1 MLRKFQIVGIAGAL
15 IFSAV
20 VLTDSLPSNPPPLP
34 EPTIN
39 PTVTILATN
48 FDKPWS
54 IAFAD
59 EKIFISEKS
68 GKIRV
73 VTINQQI
80 TDDANSETIS
90 LLDSPLISLQTPEI
104 FGGGLLGITTHPNFS
119 NNHFLYAYYTYEEN
133 ENLWNKIIRIT
144 EEDNKSAEVVTIMD
158 KIPGSAFSN
167 GGVIKFGPD
176 GKLYVGTGS
185 VTDSSD
191 EPQNL
196 NSLTGK
202 ILRLNDDGTI
212 PSDNPFEES
221 YIFSLG
227 HRNPTGFAWNEQG
240 LMYATESGPTKNDEI
255 NMIKAGSNYGWPEV
269 QCFSNNE
276 NFVNPLECF
285 DPGLEP
291 GGIIF
296 YSGDKLDIKNKM
308 ILASQ
313 KATILFKA
321 EITENDVNLERIL
334 SGVGRIRDVGQ
345 GPDGYV
351 YIITTNTDG
360 KAFPAPDDDKL
371 LRILN

>member
-1 MLRKFQIVGIAGAL
+1 MIPKYRKFQIVGVAGAL
-15 IFSAV
+15 IFSAII
-20 VLTDSLPSNPPPLP
+20 LTDALPSNPPPLP
-34 EPTIN
+34 EPIIQNVSTESVEI
-39 PTVTILATN
+39 VATN

-54 IAFAD
+54 IAFHD
-59 EKIFISEKS
+59 ERIFVSEKS
-68 GKIRV
+68 GKI
-73 VTINQQI
+73 QI
-80 TDDANSETIS
+80 ITPSGI
-90 LLDSPLISLQTPEI
+90 LDSPLISLQTPEI
-104 FGGGLLGITTHPNFS
+104 FGGGLLGITTHPDFT

-144 EEDNKSAEVVTIMD
+144 EENNKSIEVVTIMD

-191 EPQNL
+191 ESQNP

-221 YIFSLG
+221 YVFTLG
-227 HRNPTGFAWNEQG
+227 HRNPTGFAWNNEDI
-240 LMYATESGPTKNDEI
+240 MYATESGPTKNDEI
-255 NMIKAGSNYGWPEV
+255 NLIKAGSNYGWPEV

-276 NFVNPLECF
+276 TFVNPLECF

-291 GGIIF
+291 GGMIF
-296 YSGDKLDIKNKM
+296 YSGDKLDIGNKI

-313 KATILFKA
+313 KATNLFQV
-321 EITENDVNLERIL
+321 EINDDGVNLERIL
-334 SGVGRIRDVGQ
+334 SGVGRIRDVGE

-371 LRILN
+371 LRILK

>member
-34 EPTIN
+34 APTIE
-39 PTVTILATN
+39 PVEIVATN

-54 IAFAD
+54 IAFDD
-59 EKIFISEKS
+59 ERIFVSEKS
-68 GKIRV
+68 GKI
-73 VTINQQI
+73 QI
-80 TDDANSETIS
+80 ITPTGI
-90 LLDSPLISLQTPEI
+90 LDSPLITLRTPEV
-104 FGGGLLGITTHPNFS
+104 FGGGLLGITTHPDFS

-133 ENLWNKIIRIT
+133 EKLWNKVIRIT
-144 EEDNKSAEVVTIMD
+144 EENNKSIEIITIID

-185 VTDSSD
+185 VSDFSD
-191 EPQNL
+191 ESQNI
-196 NSLTGK
+196 NSLSGK

-212 PSDNPFEES
+212 PSDNPFVES
-221 YIFSLG
+221 YVFTLG
-227 HRNPTGFAWNEQG
+227 HRNPTGFAWNIEG

-255 NMIKAGSNYGWPEV
+255 NLIRAGSNYGWPEV

-276 NFVNPLECF
+276 NFENPIECF

-296 YSGDKLDIKNKM
+296 YTGDKLDLGNKM

-313 KATILFKA
+313 KATNLFKV
-321 EITENDVNLERIL
+321 EINDDDVNLERIL
-334 SGVGRIRDVGQ
+334 SGLGRIRDVAQ

-371 LRILN
+371 LRILK

>member
-20 VLTDSLPSNPPPLP
+20 ILTDSLPSNSPPLP
-34 EPTIN
+34 EPIVQNVSTDSVEIVAKN
-39 PTVTILATN
+39 LQ
-48 FDKPWS
+48 KPWS

-59 EKIFISEKS
+59 ERIFVSEKS
-68 GKIRV
+68 GKIK
-73 VTINQQI
+73 II
-80 TDDANSETIS
+80 TPSGLLET
-90 LLDSPLISLQTPEI
+90 PLITLRTPEI

-133 ENLWNKIIRIT
+133 EKLWNKVIRIT
-144 EEDNKSAEVVTIMD
+144 EEENKATQVITILD
-158 KIPGSAFSN
+158 KIHGSAFSN

-176 GKLYVGTGS
+176 EKLYVGTGS
-185 VTDSSD
+185 VSDSSD

-196 NSLTGK
+196 DSLTGK

-212 PSDNPFEES
+212 PLDNPFDKS
-221 YIFSLG
+221 YVFTFG
-227 HRNPTGFAWNEQG
+227 HRNPTGLAWNSEGQ
-240 LMYATESGPTKNDEI
+240 MYATESGPTKNDEI
-255 NMIKAGSNYGWPEV
+255 NLITAGSNYGWPEV
-269 QCFSNNE
+269 QCYSNSDD
-276 NFVNPLECF
+276 FVNPLRCF

-296 YSGDKLDIKNKM
+296 YSGDKLDIDNTL

-313 KATILFKA
+313 KATNLFKV
-321 EITENDVNLERIL
+321 EINDDNVNLERIL
-334 SGVGRIRDVGQ
+334 SGVGRIRDVAQ

-371 LRILN
+371 LRILK

>member
-1 MLRKFQIVGIAGAL
+1 MLRKFQIIGIAGAL
-15 IFSAV
+15 IFSAL

-34 EPTIN
+34 TPTIDN
-39 PTVTILATN
+39 IEIIVTNL
-48 FDKPWS
+48 DKPWS

-59 EKIFISEKS
+59 ERIFVSEKS
-68 GKIRV
+68 GKIHI
-73 VTINQQI
+73 VTP
-80 TDDANSETIS
+80 SGK
-90 LLDSPLISLQTPEI
+90 LDSPLINLQTPEI

-119 NNHFLYAYYTYEEN
+119 NNNFLYAYYTYEEN
-133 ENLWNKIIRIT
+133 EKLWNKIIRIT
-144 EEDNKSAEVVTIMD
+144 VKENTSTEIITIID

-196 NSLTGK
+196 NSLSGK
-202 ILRLNDDGTI
+202 ILRLNDDGSI

-221 YIFSLG
+221 YVFTFG
-227 HRNPTGFAWNEQG
+227 HRNPTGFAWTSQG
-240 LMYATESGPTKNDEI
+240 QMYATESGPTKNDEI
-255 NMIKAGSNYGWPEV
+255 NLIKAGSNYGWPEV
-269 QCFSNNE
+269 QCFSKIY
-276 NFVNPLECF
+276 NFQNPIECF

-296 YSGDKLDIKNKM
+296 YSGDKFDIDDQM
-308 ILASQ
+308 ILATQ
-313 KATILFKA
+313 KATNLFKVQ
-321 EITENDVNLERIL
+321 ITDDGVNLDRIL

-345 GPDGYV
+345 GPDDYV

-371 LRILN
+371 LRILK

>member
-15 IFSAV
+15 IFSAL
-20 VLTDSLPSNPPPLP
+20 VLTDSLPSNSPPLP
-34 EPTIN
+34 APTID
-39 PTVTILATN
+39 TAEIIVTNLE
-48 FDKPWS
+48 KPWAL
-54 IAFAD
+54 AFAD
-59 EKIFISEKS
+59 ERIFVSEKS
-68 GKIRV
+68 GKIHI
-73 VTINQQI
+73 VTP
-80 TDDANSETIS
+80 TGK
-90 LLDSPLISLQTPEI
+90 LDSPLINLRTPEI
-104 FGGGLLGITTHPNFS
+104 FGGGLLGIATHPDFE

-133 ENLWNKIIRIT
+133 ENLWNKVIRIT
-144 EEDNKSAEVVTIMD
+144 EEDNRSIEVVTILD

-185 VTDSSD
+185 VSDSSD

-196 NSLTGK
+196 DSLSGK

-221 YIFSLG
+221 YVFTFG
-227 HRNPTGFAWNEQG
+227 HRNPTGLAWNSQG
-240 LMYATESGPTKNDEI
+240 EMYATETGPTKNDEI
-255 NMIKAGSNYGWPEV
+255 NLIKAGSNYGWPEV
-269 QCFSNNE
+269 QCFSKIVNL
-276 NFVNPLECF
+276 VNPLECF

-296 YSGDKLDIKNKM
+296 YSGDKFDIDNQM
-308 ILASQ
+308 IFATQ
-313 KATILFKA
+313 KATNLFKVQ
-321 EITENDVNLERIL
+321 IKDNGVNLDRIL

-371 LRILN
+371 LRILK

>member
-20 VLTDSLPSNPPPLP
+20 ILTDTLPSNPPPLP
-34 EPTIN
+34 EPIVQNVSTDSVEIV
-39 PTVTILATN
+39 VTNLE
-48 FDKPWS
+48 KPWS
-54 IAFAD
+54 ITFAD
-59 EKIFISEKS
+59 ERIFVSEKS
-68 GKIRV
+68 GKIK
-73 VTINQQI
+73 II
-80 TDDANSETIS
+80 TPSGLLET
-90 LLDSPLISLQTPEI
+90 PLITLRTPEI
-104 FGGGLLGITTHPNFS
+104 FGGGLLGITSHPDFS

-133 ENLWNKIIRIT
+133 EKLWNKIIRIT
-144 EEDNKSAEVVTIMD
+144 EEENKATEVVTILD
-158 KIPGSAFSN
+158 KIPGSEFSN

-185 VTDSSD
+185 VSDFSD
-191 EPQNL
+191 ESQNID
-196 NSLTGK
+196 SLTGK
-202 ILRLNDDGTI
+202 ILRLNDDGTT

-221 YIFSLG
+221 YVFTLG
-227 HRNPTGFAWNEQG
+227 HRNPTGFAWNNQG

-255 NMIKAGSNYGWPEV
+255 NLITAGSNYGWPEV
-269 QCFSNNE
+269 QCYSNSE
-276 NFVNPLECF
+276 IFVNPLECF

-296 YSGDKLDIKNKM
+296 YSGDKLDIGNKM

-313 KATILFKA
+313 KATNLFKV
-321 EITENDVNLERIL
+321 EINDDDVNLERIL
-334 SGVGRIRDVGQ
+334 SGVGRIRDVAQ

-371 LRILN
+371 LRILK

>member
-1 MLRKFQIVGIAGAL
+1 MLRKFQIIGIVGAL

-20 VLTDSLPSNPPPLP
+20 VLTSPSNPPPLP
-34 EPTIN
+34 EPIIKNVSTESVEI
-39 PTVTILATN
+39 VATN
-48 FDKPWS
+48 FEKPWS

-59 EKIFISEKS
+59 ERIFVSEKS

-73 VTINQQI
+73 VTQ
-80 TDDANSETIS
+80 SG
-90 LLDSPLISLQTPEI
+90 LLDSPLITLHTPEI
-104 FGGGLLGITTHPNFS
+104 FGGGLLGITTHPDFS

-133 ENLWNKIIRIT
+133 DNLWNKIIRIT
-144 EEDNKSAEVVTIMD
+144 EEDNKATEIITILD

-185 VTDSSD
+185 VSDSSD

-196 NSLTGK
+196 NSLIGK

-212 PSDNPFEES
+212 PVDNPFTES
-221 YIFSLG
+221 YVFSYG
-227 HRNPTGFAWNEQG
+227 HRNPTGLAWNMQG
-240 LMYATESGPTKNDEI
+240 MMYETESGPTKNDEI
-255 NMIKAGSNYGWPEV
+255 NLIIPGSNYGWPEV
-269 QCFSNNE
+269 QCYTEND

-285 DPGLEP
+285 DPELEP

-296 YSGDKLDIKNKM
+296 YSGDKLDIGNNM

-313 KATILFKA
+313 KATNLFNV
-321 EITENDVNLERIL
+321 EITDNDANLERLL
-334 SGVGRIRDVGQ
+334 SGVGRIRDVAQ
-345 GPDGYV
+345 GPDGYI

-371 LRILN
+371 LRILK

>member
-1 MLRKFQIVGIAGAL
+1 MLRKFQIIGIAGAL
-15 IFSAV
+15 IFSAL
-20 VLTDSLPSNPPPLP
+20 VLTDSLPSNSPPLP
-34 EPTIN
+34 APTIDTAEIIVRN
-39 PTVTILATN
+39 L
-48 FDKPWS
+48 DKPWA

-59 EKIFISEKS
+59 ERIFVSEKTGKIHVVTPS
-68 GKIRV
+68 GK
-73 VTINQQI
+73 
-80 TDDANSETIS
+80 
-90 LLDSPLISLQTPEI
+90 LDSPLISLQTPEI
-104 FGGGLLGITTHPNFS
+104 FGGGLLGITTHPDFE

-133 ENLWNKIIRIT
+133 ENLWNKVIRIT
-144 EEDNKSAEVVTIMD
+144 EENNKAIEVVTILD

-167 GGVIKFGPD
+167 GGIIKFGPD

-185 VTDSSD
+185 VSDYSD

-196 NSLTGK
+196 DSLSGK

-221 YIFSLG
+221 YVFTLG
-227 HRNPTGFAWNEQG
+227 HRNPTGLAWNNQG
-240 LMYATESGPTKNDEI
+240 QMYATETGPTKNDEI
-255 NMIKAGSNYGWPEV
+255 NLIKAGSNYGWPQV
-269 QCFSNNE
+269 QCFSKIVNL
-276 NFVNPLECF
+276 VNPLECF

-296 YSGDKLDIKNKM
+296 YSGDKFDIDNQM
-308 ILASQ
+308 IFATQ
-313 KATILFKA
+313 KATNLFKVQ
-321 EITENDVNLERIL
+321 INDDGVNLDRIL

-371 LRILN
+371 LRILK

>member
-15 IFSAV
+15 IFSAII
-20 VLTDSLPSNPPPLP
+20 LTDTIPSNPPPLP
-34 EPTIN
+34 EPTTNNLTTESVEI
-39 PTVTILATN
+39 VATN
-48 FDKPWS
+48 FDRPWS

-59 EKIFISEKS
+59 ERIFVSEKS

-73 VTINQQI
+73 VT
-80 TDDANSETIS
+80 SS
-90 LLDSPLISLQTPEI
+90 LLDSPLITLRTPEI

-133 ENLWNKIIRIT
+133 EKLWNKIIRIT
-144 EEDNKSAEVVTIMD
+144 EASNKAIEVITIMD

-176 GKLYVGTGS
+176 KKLYVGTGS
-185 VTDSSD
+185 VSD
-191 EPQNL
+191 FSNESQSFD
-196 NSLTGK
+196 SLTGK

-212 PSDNPFEES
+212 PFDNPFEES
-221 YIFSLG
+221 YVFTLG
-227 HRNPTGFAWNEQG
+227 HRNPTGFAWNNEGQ
-240 LMYATESGPTKNDEI
+240 MYATESGPTKNDEI
-255 NMIKAGSNYGWPEV
+255 NLIIAGSNYGWPEV
-269 QCFSNNE
+269 QCYSNND
-276 NFVNPLECF
+276 NFVNPLKCF

-296 YSGDKLDIKNKM
+296 YSGDKLDIDNKM

-313 KATILFKA
+313 KATNLFKV
-321 EITENDVNLERIL
+321 EINDDNVTLERIL
-334 SGVGRIRDVGQ
+334 SGVGRIRDVAQ

-371 LRILN
+371 LRILK